1 MDRAAI
7 DRIMEKYRGDSS
19 ALIAVLQDVQDEC
32 HYIPEEVAVRITEE
46 LDVPLSR
53 VYSLATFFKA
63 FTLTPRARYPIS
75 VCMGTA
81 CHVKGAPLILE
92 KLECDLN
99 IKTGQKTPDGNF
111 GLESVRC
118 VGCCGL
124 APVVVVGEDLYGQVT
139 PTQMARILKKY
150 QAESKKG

>member
-7 DRIMEKYRGDSS
+7 DRIMQKYRGDSS
-19 ALIAVLQDVQDEC
+19 ALIAVLQYIQDEC
-32 HYIPEEVAVRITEE
+32 HYVPEEVAVRITEE

-63 FTLTPRARYPIS
+63 FSLTPKARYPIS

-92 KLECDLN
+92 KLERDLN
-99 IKTGQKTPDGNF
+99 IKTGQKTPDGHF

-124 APVVVVGEDLYGQVT
+124 APVVVVGGDLYGQVT

-150 QAESKKG
+150 QAASKKG